1 MNELVKRTLE
11 GKIKDLKFSLEYSL
25 KSVKETEAEIKEIN
39 DYLDINDIYPTKRKR
54 SRRI

>member
-39 DYLDINDIYPTKRKR
+39 DYLDINDI
-54 SRRI
+54 